1 MFRKKKIVLISGG
14 AGFIGSHTVD
24 KFLQE
29 GFEVRSFD
37 NLSGGNFKNISHLNS
52 EKNFKFEKAD
62 LLNLEKLKNF
72 IKECEYV
79 VHFAGVGDIV
89 PSIKNPK
96 KYFSNNTQGTVCLL
110 DSLNLFKIKK
120 FVYAASS
127 SCYGKAQHLPR
138 KKTQLIHYTLMH
150 FQNIKENNYVFIG
163 IKFIGYQLIQL
174 EFLTLM
180 VQDQELQELM
190 ELYLVYF

>member
-127 SCYGKAQHLPR
+127 SCYGKASTPTS
-138 KKTQLIHYTLMH
+138 KT
-150 FQNIKENNYVFIG
+150 N
-163 IKFIGYQLIQL
+163 
-174 EFLTLM
+174 
-180 VQDQELQELM
+180 
-190 ELYLVYF
+190 